1 MDGEN
6 EKKIEDMLYE
16 LMAHAEE
23 LQKAAD
29 QQMANVNAALRR
41 LEAETGKAIATTVCS
56 DVRDASAEARK
67 AAVGVIE
74 DLKKAAESAS
84 VSVQRITGEVQN
96 TWRQGAL
103 YIVAFGVAVMLV
115 VFGASFWTT
124 TRLRREAAELRERIA
139 EDRKTAGILYKG
151 TWGVSLL
158 PGDNGK
164 RWIRLKKGDSVGSV
178 VTWKTGEQG
187 IEIIS
192 GSGGI
197 ALPE

>member
-1 MDGEN
+1 MDG
-6 EKKIEDMLYE
+6 EKKIEDTLYE

-23 LQKAAD
+23 LQRAAD
-29 QQMANVNAALRR
+29 QQMANVNAALRG
-41 LEAETGKAIATTVCS
+41 LETETGKAIAASVCS

-74 DLKKAAESAS
+74 DLKKASESAS

-124 TRLRREAAELRERIA
+124 TRLRREAVELREQIA
-139 EDRKTAGILYKG
+139 VDRETAGILYKA
-151 TWGVSLL
+151 TWGVNLIQ
-158 PGDNGK
+158 GDNGK
-164 RWIRLKKGDSVGSV
+164 RWIRLKKGDVVGDV

-197 ALPE
+197 VLPK